1 MVEKIDRS
9 EKITLRDLI
18 ITIVVSIILSGLFL
32 MFFRIST
39 VQGKSMEKTLSD
51 GDKLILSTTIYKM
64 EKPKYKDIVV
74 VKRED
79 LSVKYIIKRIIGV
92 EGDKISIKDNQ
103 LYVNGELIHENYINE
118 KMSTTDFE
126 AIIPKGK
133 VFVMGD
139 NRNQS
144 TDSRYEEIGLIDWDT
159 QIYGK
164 AIFDVNKF
172 WSRI

>member
-1 MVEKIDRS
+1 MVAEINKT

-18 ITIVVSIILSGLFL
+18 ITIVVSITLSGLFL

-39 VQGKSMEKTLSD
+39 VQGESMDKTLAN
-51 GDKLILSTTIYKM
+51 GDKLILNTTLYKM

-79 LSVKYIIKRIIGV
+79 LSVKYIIKRVIGI
-92 EGDKISIKDNQ
+92 EGDKISIKNNK
-103 LYVNGELIHENYINE
+103 LYINDELINEDYINKE
-118 KMSTTDFE
+118 MHTDDFE
-126 AIIPKGK
+126 IIIPEGK

-139 NRNQS
+139 NRNYS
-144 TDSRYEEIGLIDWDT
+144 IDSRSNTVGLIDCKT

-164 AIFDVNKF
+164 AIFDISKLKKL
-172 WSRI
+172 